1 MVGKGDNTEA
11 SKISQEFS
19 ARLAQL
25 EPGRQIRAIV
35 MVNVKPQEKDSSRR
49 MTREQRKAAI
59 EAIRSSSQDSLV
71 EIDEILSRFGGSRLA
86 PRVNALGS
94 ITVETTP
101 RGIEALATS
110 AEVKAILEDQGISP
124 LPKPKR

>member
-11 SKISQEFS
+11 CKISQEFS

-25 EPGRQIRAIV
+25 EPSRQIRAIV